1 MTYEKIAKELR
12 KNYEC
17 SFYEVW

>member
-12 KNYEC
+12 C
-17 SFYEVW
+17 FVGSSYEVL